1 MSESKKAKHVHIL
14 SPVSA
19 RAHIKRD
26 RSERPLRS
34 ISKPR
39 LIVDLLLDQ
48 VPLSITDVSIP
59 DCLDNISANL
69 LNILYIYLF
78 SVAVRTDRKMH

>member
-1 MSESKKAKHVHIL
+1 MNETKSLIRNHIL

-34 ISKPR
+34 LNKPR
-39 LIVDLLLDQ
+39 IIVDLLLDE
-48 VPLSITDVSIP
+48 VPLVLTDVS
-59 DCLDNISANL
+59 
-69 LNILYIYLF
+69 F
-78 SVAVRTDRKMH
+78 SY